1 MTTPQLANLS
11 AFMDGELAATDT
23 QLMIAELSKQA
34 EQKNRWQLYHM
45 TRDALHQEAELSI
58 DVTARVMAALALEPT
73 ILSPKVTT
81 LTTLT
86 TKNTPDQ
93 QQKKSRTHVRWQH
106 PSLAWTASLAGVAF
120 VAWAALA
127 PVKQSVEQFSPMAVF
142 NQIAPSIASNTV
154 AAAIGNK
161 GKMADPV
168 FARDN
173 QTKNIALGTTI
184 SEKQQSVAENQ
195 PGVGR
200 VDELSAGRV
209 TVALT
214 RTEEAQVARLQEY
227 LSAHRAYRGDVMG
240 GSVSPIRNVS
250 VVSASNDQR

>member
-1 MTTPQLANLS
+1 MTTPQLTNLS

-23 QLMIAELSKQA
+23 QLMIADLSKQA

-73 ILSPKVTT
+73 ILSPQV
-81 LTTLT
+81 TTLT

-93 QQKKSRTHVRWQH
+93 QQKKSRTQVRWQH
-106 PSLAWTASLAGVAF
+106 PALAWAASLAGVAF
-120 VAWAALA
+120 VAWAALV
-127 PVKQSVEQFSPMAVF
+127 PVKQSVEQFSPMAVL

-161 GKMADPV
+161 GKMANQV
-168 FARDN
+168 FAREN
-173 QTKNIALGTTI
+173 QARNIALGTTI
-184 SEKQQSVAENQ
+184 SERQQSVAENQ

-214 RTEEAQVARLQEY
+214 HTEEAQVARLQEY

>member
-11 AFMDGELAATDT
+11 AFMDGELAATDM
-23 QLMIAELSKQA
+23 QLMIADLSKQA

-73 ILSPKVTT
+73 ILSPQVTT
-81 LTTLT
+81 LTTKST
-86 TKNTPDQ
+86 SDQ
-93 QQKKSRTHVRWQH
+93 QQKKSRTQVRWQH
-106 PSLAWTASLAGVAF
+106 PSLAWAASLAGVAF
-120 VAWAALA
+120 VAWAALV

-142 NQIAPSIASNTV
+142 NQISPSSASNTV
-154 AAAIGNK
+154 SAAIGNK

-173 QTKNIALGTTI
+173 QARNVALGKNIA
-184 SEKQQSVAENQ
+184 ERQQNVAENQ
-195 PGVGR
+195 RGVGR
-200 VDELSAGRV
+200 VDELPAGRA

-214 RTEEAQVARLQEY
+214 HTEELQVARLQEY

>member
-23 QLMIAELSKQA
+23 QLMIADLSKQA
-34 EQKNRWQLYHM
+34 EQKNRWQLYHI

-73 ILSPKVTT
+73 ILSPQV
-81 LTTLT
+81 TTLT

-93 QQKKSRTHVRWQH
+93 QQRKSRTQVRWQH
-106 PSLAWTASLAGVAF
+106 PSLAWAASLAGVAF
-120 VAWAALA
+120 VTWAALV

-142 NQIAPSIASNTV
+142 NQISPSIASNTV
-154 AAAIGNK
+154 ATAIGNK

-173 QTKNIALGTTI
+173 QARNIALGKSI
-184 SEKQQSVAENQ
+184 SERQQSVAENQ

-200 VDELSAGRV
+200 VDELPAGRV

-214 RTEEAQVARLQEY
+214 KTEEAQVARLQEY

>member
-1 MTTPQLANLS
+1 MTTPQLTNLS

-23 QLMIAELSKQA
+23 QLMIADLSKQA

-73 ILSPKVTT
+73 ILSPQVTT
-81 LTTLT
+81 LTR
-86 TKNTPDQ
+86 KNTPDQ
-93 QQKKSRTHVRWQH
+93 QQKKSRTQVRWQH
-106 PSLAWTASLAGVAF
+106 PALAWAASLAGVAF
-120 VAWAALA
+120 VAWAALV
-127 PVKQSVEQFSPMAVF
+127 PVKQSVEQFSPMAVL

-161 GKMADPV
+161 GKMADQV
-168 FARDN
+168 FAREN
-173 QTKNIALGTTI
+173 QARNIALGTTI
-184 SEKQQSVAENQ
+184 SERQQSVAENQ

-214 RTEEAQVARLQEY
+214 HTEEAQVARLQEY

>member
-1 MTTPQLANLS
+1 MTTPQLTNLS

-23 QLMIAELSKQA
+23 QLMIADLSKQA

-73 ILSPKVTT
+73 ILSPQV
-81 LTTLT
+81 TTLT

-93 QQKKSRTHVRWQH
+93 QQKKSRTQVRWQH
-106 PSLAWTASLAGVAF
+106 PALAWAASLAGVAF
-120 VAWAALA
+120 VAWAALV
-127 PVKQSVEQFSPMAVF
+127 PVKQSVEQFSPMAVL

-161 GKMADPV
+161 GKMADQV
-168 FARDN
+168 FAREN
-173 QTKNIALGTTI
+173 QARNVVLGTTI
-184 SEKQQSVAENQ
+184 SERQQSVAENQ
-195 PGVGR
+195 PGVGH

-214 RTEEAQVARLQEY
+214 HTEEAQVARLQEY

>member
-1 MTTPQLANLS
+1 MTTPQLTNLS

-23 QLMIAELSKQA
+23 QLMIADLSKQA

-73 ILSPKVTT
+73 ILSPQV
-81 LTTLT
+81 TTLT

-93 QQKKSRTHVRWQH
+93 QQKKSRTQVRWQH
-106 PSLAWTASLAGVAF
+106 PALAWAASLAGVAF
-120 VAWAALA
+120 VAWAALV
-127 PVKQSVEQFSPMAVF
+127 PVKQSVEQFSPMAVL

-161 GKMADPV
+161 GKMADQV
-168 FARDN
+168 FAREN
-173 QTKNIALGTTI
+173 QARNIALGTTI
-184 SEKQQSVAENQ
+184 SERQQRVAENQ

-214 RTEEAQVARLQEY
+214 HTEEAQVARLQEY

>member
-73 ILSPKVTT
+73 ILS
-81 LTTLT
+81 TLT

-93 QQKKSRTHVRWQH
+93 QQKKSRTQVRWQH
-106 PSLAWTASLAGVAF
+106 PSLAWAASLAGVAF

>member
-23 QLMIAELSKQA
+23 QLMIADLSKQA

-73 ILSPKVTT
+73 ILSPQV
-81 LTTLT
+81 TTLT

-93 QQKKSRTHVRWQH
+93 QQKKSRTQVRWQH
-106 PSLAWTASLAGVAF
+106 PSLAWAASLAGVAF
-120 VAWAALA
+120 VAWAALV
-127 PVKQSVEQFSPMAVF
+127 PVKQSVEQFSPMAVL

-161 GKMADPV
+161 GKMADQV
-168 FARDN
+168 FAREN
-173 QTKNIALGTTI
+173 QARNVVLGTTI
-184 SEKQQSVAENQ
+184 SERQQSVAENQ

-214 RTEEAQVARLQEY
+214 HTEEAQVARLQEY